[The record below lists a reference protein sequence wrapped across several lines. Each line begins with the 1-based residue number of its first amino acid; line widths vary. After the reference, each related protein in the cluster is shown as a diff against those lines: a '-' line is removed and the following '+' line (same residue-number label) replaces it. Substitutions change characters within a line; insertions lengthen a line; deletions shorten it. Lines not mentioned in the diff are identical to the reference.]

1 MTGILCAD
9 NTHDTLTFDDLAG
22 FTPALNRSS
31 DFHDRHNLQYN
42 FVRYDPAP
50 YRILPKSLRK
60 QWNPS
65 MPRRIAVYT
74 LYPVN
79 IHRIFFFSSFFLKK
93 ISFSAKSTENAAP
106 SSAVQIIFSFQKE
119 FGNVQFSF
127 WLSKYW
133 TFFSSRRSPTLSVSI
148 GKYFFSSR

>member
-50 YRILPKSLRK
+50 YRILPNFFLRK

-65 MPRRIAVYT
+65 MPRRIAVNTLVRLIYT
-74 LYPVN
+74 G
-79 IHRIFFFSSFFLKK
+79 FSFFQVFFEKK
-93 ISFSAKSTENAAP
+93 
-106 SSAVQIIFSFQKE
+106 
-119 FGNVQFSF
+119 
-127 WLSKYW
+127 
-133 TFFSSRRSPTLSVSI
+133 
-148 GKYFFSSR
+148 